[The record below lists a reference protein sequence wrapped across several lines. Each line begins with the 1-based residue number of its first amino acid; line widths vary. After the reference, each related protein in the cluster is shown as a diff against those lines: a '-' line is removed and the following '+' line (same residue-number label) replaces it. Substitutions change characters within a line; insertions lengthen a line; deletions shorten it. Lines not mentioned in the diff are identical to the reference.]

1 MAWNHGRLPP
11 SGDALRGHFLSK
23 TVNKELGSRANEAR
37 DAVTPRPP
45 VEIVGKFQILVK
57 LNSMNTNTS
66 VSIAHIL
73 LLNEDK
79 QHEQR

>member
-1 MAWNHGRLPP
+1 M
-11 SGDALRGHFLSK
+11 D
-23 TVNKELGSRANEAR
+23 KELGTRANKAR
-37 DAVTPRPP
+37 DAIMPITP

-73 LLNEDK
+73 
-79 QHEQR
+79 